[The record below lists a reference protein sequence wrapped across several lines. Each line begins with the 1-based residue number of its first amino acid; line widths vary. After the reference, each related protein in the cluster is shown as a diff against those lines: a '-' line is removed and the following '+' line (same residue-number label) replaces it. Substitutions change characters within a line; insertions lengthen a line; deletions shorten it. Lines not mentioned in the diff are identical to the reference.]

1 MDDPFLQSG
10 RDGMT
15 PDIVTML
22 AWDILKGDETRTIYR
37 YHTLLKYDSAN
48 ERIYYR
54 YVDDRRRLMEN
65 PVVLVDDVR
74 RKLRDL
80 LLWVHSTLWSKR
92 ITHGDITDSNILDDP
107 ATDSFVLIDWE
118 HMASHEN
125 DHELRYA
132 VAVDILNL
140 VCAVEYHYPIYDNHT
155 ILRDVYDNEDV
166 QSVLRV
172 ASPNMHN
179 TLNTLSDDTILRASR
194 FAWSAAMGERRRVG
208 GRRRAS
214 SRRAKGRRKK
224 RTMRR

>member
-15 PDIVTML
+15 PDILTML
-22 AWDILKGDETRTIYR
+22 AWDILKGDETRKIYR

-65 PVVLVDDVR
+65 PVVPVDDVR

-80 LLWVHSTLWSKR
+80 LLWLHDTLWSKR

-118 HMASHEN
+118 HMALHEN

-132 VAVDILNL
+132 IAVDILNL
-140 VCAVEYHYPIYDNHT
+140 VSAVEYHFPIYDNRT
-155 ILRDVYDNEDV
+155 RLRDVYDNDDV
-166 QSVLRV
+166 QQVLQAV
-172 ASPNMHN
+172 HPSQ
-179 TLNTLSDDTILRASR
+179 LSEDTILRASR
-194 FAWSAAMGERRRVG
+194 FAWSAAMGERRRAAG
-208 GRRRAS
+208 
-214 SRRAKGRRKK
+214 GRRKK
-224 RTMRR
+224 LTRRRSFRRSALLPFPNVL